1 MLKLVS
7 IIVLVALSSPAGPAR
22 AQQPSAAGT
31 EALRDFVTAKAG
43 ETVRIWTFFDCTEPR
58 GAPTALGT
66 AANGTITV
74 RRAVELQCGNPEQP
88 VAQVFYT
95 PREGFSGEDDA
106 ALRGPRGQE
115 VQIKLWVGQAV
126 ESAGPAAPARAAIS
140 PGAAAAAAGAGAVAA
155 APNAPR
161 PPRIAE
167 RPSRGISA
175 PARRGRTAAKPRSC
189 GGRGQP
195 AIVRLLRCELGGRV
209 AGRKRMVRREAD
221 SAR

>member
-66 AANGTITV
+66 AANGTIAV

-115 VQIKLWVGQAV
+115 VQIKLWVNPPSEV
-126 ESAGPAAPARAAIS
+126 AGAPAPAT
-140 PGAAAAAAGAGAVAA
+140 AAAGG
-155 APNAPR
+155 
-161 PPRIAE
+161 
-167 RPSRGISA
+167 
-175 PARRGRTAAKPRSC
+175 PA
-189 GGRGQP
+189 
-195 AIVRLLRCELGGRV
+195 
-209 AGRKRMVRREAD
+209 
-221 SAR
+221 